1 MICLLE
7 AAQKKI
13 LSNLYHSAHQQL
25 GTVVLIA
32 QQLYQVDV
40 PVKSHTHRVRRL
52 AGC

>member
-32 QQLYQVDV
+32 QQLVYQVV
-40 PVKSHTHRVRRL
+40 SSRAHNEH
-52 AGC
+52 